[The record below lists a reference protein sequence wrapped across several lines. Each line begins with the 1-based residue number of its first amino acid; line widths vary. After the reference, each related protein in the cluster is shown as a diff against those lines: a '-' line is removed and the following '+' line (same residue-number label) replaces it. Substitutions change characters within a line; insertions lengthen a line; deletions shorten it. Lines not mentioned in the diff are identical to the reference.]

1 MRMYRDGFWWAP
13 ETGAGGGAAAGSASA
28 SSAGG
33 ASTSSATA
41 GSGNGNKTGAGGS
54 GAAGSAAATSSNTE
68 PGLEYE
74 SWLEKQSADVKVL
87 LEGHVRGLKSALDSE
102 REGRKKLEREIRDL
116 AGKAEKGSQA
126 EAQLTQVADKIA
138 EGDRKAEFYEAAHA
152 AGVTNLKLAYLAAVQ
167 EDMFDKHGRV
177 NFEAMRQTYPELFG
191 GAKKPPAGTAG
202 NGTRNAPDGHQGM
215 NDFIRAAAGR
225 R

>member
-13 ETGAGGGAAAGSASA
+13 ETGAGGGTGGS
-28 SSAGG
+28 
-33 ASTSSATA
+33 ASTSSGEGASA
-41 GSGNGNKTGAGGS
+41 GSATGGKTGAGGS
-54 GAAGSAAATSSNTE
+54 GAAGSAAATPPTE
-68 PGLEYE
+68 QGLEYE
-74 SWLEKQSADVKVL
+74 SWLEKQPTEVKGL